1 MLAQSSL
8 YKLIFG
14 RFTLGD
20 FPIHE
25 PILVGTFLV
34 VAAGGIAVFGA
45 ITYFRLWAY
54 LWREWFTSVDHKRIG
69 VMYIVLGVVML
80 LRGFADALMMRT
92 QQALAFGSSEGF
104 LPAHHY
110 DQVFTAHGVIMIF
123 FVAMP
128 LVTGLMNYVVP
139 LQIGAGDVSFPFI
152 NNFSFWRTGLGV
164 VRIKMSRFVG
174 LGAFTGWLSCPP
186 LSGISY
192 S

>member
-1 MLAQSSL
+1 TCAQYGAIDRGRPSATVLDAVLSGTGRTCARYGTVVELLNRDGFQMLAQSSL
-8 YKLIFG
+8 YKFIFG
-14 RFTLGD
+14 RLTLD
-20 FPIHE
+20 AFPIHE

-34 VAAGGIAVFGA
+34 VATGGIAVFGA
-45 ITYFRLWAY
+45 ITYFRLWGY

-92 QQALAFGSSEGF
+92 QQALAFGSSQGF

-110 DQVFTAHGVIMIF
+110 DQIFTAHGVIMIF

-139 LQIGAGDVSFPFI
+139 LQI
-152 NNFSFWRTGLGV
+152 
-164 VRIKMSRFVG
+164 
-174 LGAFTGWLSCPP
+174 
-186 LSGISY
+186 
-192 S
+192 